1 MLAMLTRDND
11 KDNMQCVWDVVKS
24 QAIWL
29 GMVKERAIFSKGL
42 LTGEVS
48 RILHLKKTTR
58 FVNVTKVL
66 DTTKQLIVSGDE
78 MLSVI
83 AKEAA
88 MRHPPTPSPL
98 EANWIHRHVGP
109 TLRQSESSMSL
120 ARNIASKVRGE
131 DCGIFS
137 GIDSYVSMVHI
148 IESAKDQSSYTSTMD
163 GFVPALTQQFGLFSL
178 LYLRK
183 LIYMPT
189 KLLPPEV
196 FAAPHIPLFKSPG
209 VDLNKCTRPIV
220 IESGVHRVRQ
230 RSRFKRLQIAITPE
244 MFMN

>member
-1 MLAMLTRDND
+1 MMEAFSMLQLPISEWLCWYREILASVETYRRQTANLNSKKKKSMLAMLTRDND
-11 KDNMQCVWDVVKS
+11 KYNMQCVWDVVKS

-29 GMVKERAIFSKGL
+29 GMVKERAIFSKGS

-98 EANWIHRHVGP
+98 EANWIHRHVGL

-120 ARNIASKVRGE
+120 ARNIASKIRGE
-131 DCGIFS
+131 DCGIFFLEL
-137 GIDSYVSMVHI
+137 IHMF
-148 IESAKDQSSYTSTMD
+148 QWYT
-163 GFVPALTQQFGLFSL
+163 
-178 LYLRK
+178 
-183 LIYMPT
+183 
-189 KLLPPEV
+189 
-196 FAAPHIPLFKSPG
+196 
-209 VDLNKCTRPIV
+209 
-220 IESGVHRVRQ
+220 
-230 RSRFKRLQIAITPE
+230 
-244 MFMN
+244 